1 MSLGKSLFQGG
12 RMKALV
18 TYFSETGNTE
28 KLACAIYEAI
38 HIEKEIKPIKD
49 VQDVKGY
56 DIIFCGF
63 PVHAHSVPGKALSL
77 FKSLPEGQKIVFF
90 STHGSLRGG
99 QLPKQ
104 AFEHAIG
111 LASKA
116 KVLGHFGC
124 QGKVDSKLIDA
135 LMKQPE
141 HKAWAEEA
149 LSAEGHPDQ
158 HDLADSKKF
167 ASEMI
172 TKLTK

>member
-1 MSLGKSLFQGG
+1 
-12 RMKALV
+12 MKALV
-18 TYFSETGNTE
+18 TYYSETGNTE
-28 KLACAIYEAI
+28 KLAHAIYEAI

-63 PVHAHSVPGKALSL
+63 PCHAHSVPSKALSF
-77 FKSLPEGQKIVFF
+77 FKGLPAGQKIAFF

-104 AFEHAIG
+104 AFEHAVG

-124 QGKVDSKLIDA
+124 QGKVEHKLIDA
-135 LMKQPE
+135 LMKQQE
-141 HKAWAEEA
+141 HKSWAEEA
-149 LSAEGHPDQ
+149 LSADGHPDQ
-158 HDLADSKKF
+158 HDLADGKKF
-167 ASEMI
+167 TAEMI
-172 TKLTK
+172 AKLNK

>member
-1 MSLGKSLFQGG
+1 
-12 RMKALV
+12 MKALV
-18 TYFSETGNTE
+18 TYYSETGNTE
-28 KLACAIYEAI
+28 MIARAIYEAI
-38 HIEKEIKPIKD
+38 HIEKEIKPIQD
-49 VQDVKGY
+49 VQNAKGY

-63 PVHAHSVPGKALSL
+63 PCHAHSVPGKATSL
-77 FKSLPEGQKIVFF
+77 IKGLPEGQKVAFF

-124 QGKVDSKLIDA
+124 QGKVDRKLIDA
-135 LMKQPE
+135 LMKKPE

-149 LSAEGHPDQ
+149 LSADGHPDQ
-158 HDLADSKKF
+158 HDLADGKKF
-167 ASEMI
+167 ATEMI
-172 TKLTK
+172 TKLSK